1 MGSNGPGKERPVPGG
16 RLRPA
21 KTPARRPRTPHPTT
35 LSRDDLEALL
45 EPIAVDAL
53 QGGLADRDTA
63 GRVRTAL
70 RAELIRR
77 GLDKARIQVEVQGT
91 TLHVAILQPG
101 EGPRVERVAIELNSP

>member
-1 MGSNGPGKERPVPGG
+1 MGSNGPGDERPVPGG
-16 RLRPA
+16 RLRRA
-21 KTPARRPRTPHPTT
+21 KPKAASTPPRRSSA
-35 LSRDDLEALL
+35 LSTQELEDLL

-53 QGGLADRDTA
+53 RGGLADRHTA

-77 GLDKARIQVEVQGT
+77 GLDQARIQVEVRGT

-101 EGPRVERVAIELNSP
+101 AGPRVERVVIELSAR